1 MLLKPHILDILVSDW
16 KRRVRSNI
24 ILKRIGKRMEKNGT
38 KILTKFLTFRR
49 SRKIKFDLSFSVLIR
64 SFDLILLMWE
74 INICSIQRMFSIIW
88 ISVKHIH
95 FMGTL
100 HMHVLWASLLW
111 LKNISSVRPLK
122 FKTSLYNPFGIVAM
136 TNFAQERGIFNN
148 ADVTN
153 ARDFFERNVLTEMFF
168 EFFFFLHYP
177 TSFKKKYLWGIF
189 QT

>member
-1 MLLKPHILDILVSDW
+1 M
-16 KRRVRSNI
+16 RVLSNI

-38 KILTKFLTFRR
+38 KILTKFLTFRQ

-88 ISVKHIH
+88 NSVKYIH
-95 FMGTL
+95 FMGNSPYACFMSKLIMTE
-100 HMHVLWASLLW
+100 
-111 LKNISSVRPLK
+111 KYFICEPLQ
-122 FKTSLYNPFGIVAM
+122 FKTSLYNPFGIVTM

-153 ARDFFERNVLTEMFF
+153 AHDFFWTKRFNLNVPWILLLPSLANL
-168 EFFFFLHYP
+168 FLKKSTYGG
-177 TSFKKKYLWGIF
+177 SFKHKKSW
-189 QT
+189 